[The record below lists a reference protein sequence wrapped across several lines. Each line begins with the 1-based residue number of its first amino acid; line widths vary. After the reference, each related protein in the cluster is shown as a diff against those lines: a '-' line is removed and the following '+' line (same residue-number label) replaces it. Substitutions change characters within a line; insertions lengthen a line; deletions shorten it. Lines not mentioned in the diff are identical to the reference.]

1 MSRYKYYLI
10 PYLFILRY
18 NVAGLMLSILAA
30 LVLLP
35 LHDSKVRIISC
46 LSASSSLIGRKSG
59 TTFVTLSLVD
69 LRIFKSDAA
78 ITGVFEI
85 RTARRTRF

>member
-46 LSASSSLIGRKSG
+46 LSASSSLIGRK
-59 TTFVTLSLVD
+59 
-69 LRIFKSDAA
+69 
-78 ITGVFEI
+78 
-85 RTARRTRF
+85 